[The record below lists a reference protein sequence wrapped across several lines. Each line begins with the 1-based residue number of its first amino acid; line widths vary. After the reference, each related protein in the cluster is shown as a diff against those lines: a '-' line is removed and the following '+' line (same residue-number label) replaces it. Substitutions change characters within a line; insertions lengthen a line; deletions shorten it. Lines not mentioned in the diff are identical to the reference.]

1 MSLTAHTSTTRH
13 GAACCEL
20 CDGERVVAKMYANAD
35 ETKIRVVFDEL
46 RNYGQTLIS
55 PDNRMIE
62 FDRQVK
68 K

>member
-1 MSLTAHTSTTRH
+1 MITAHTSTTRS
-13 GAACCEL
+13 GAACAEL
-20 CDGERVVAKMYANAD
+20 RNGERVVAKMYANAD

-46 RNYGQTLIS
+46 RNYKQTLIS
-55 PDNRMIE
+55 PDNHMIE